1 MAGYERRAVPPGRC
15 AAMIDVLAGR
25 AGPAG
30 LTRGGQPIRVCLLC
44 TQGRRTDVL
53 HERAHRYRHD
63 PEARADGVVEDV
75 VRRVVWGGVKEKG
88 EFW

>member
-1 MAGYERRAVPPGRC
+1 
-15 AAMIDVLAGR
+15 MIDVL

-53 HERAHRYRHD
+53 HERAHRYRRD
-63 PEARADGVVEDV
+63 PEARADGVVDDV
-75 VRRVVWGGVKEKG
+75 VRRLVLSKQCRHSYWYWYWRQL
-88 EFW
+88 FRLLFRPSTAM